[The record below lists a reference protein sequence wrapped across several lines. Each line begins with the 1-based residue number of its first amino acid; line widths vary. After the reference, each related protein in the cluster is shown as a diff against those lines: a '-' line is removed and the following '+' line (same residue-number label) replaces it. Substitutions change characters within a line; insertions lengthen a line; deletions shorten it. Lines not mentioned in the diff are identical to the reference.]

1 MSIESH
7 GHEYEFEPQ
16 FGLPERLPQTERILW
31 QGAPD
36 AGTLAQAVALAAQA
50 ACPGDA
56 VLLSPACAS
65 FDMFDDYAHRA
76 RVFVDAV
83 TALTQTSGSLLEAAA

>member
-1 MSIESH
+1 MSIDNH

-36 AGTLAQAVALAAQA
+36 AGTLAQSAFHLRKFGVYFALVGIELS
-50 ACPGDA
+50 GDGR
-56 VLLSPACAS
+56 LSC
-65 FDMFDDYAHRA
+65 
-76 RVFVDAV
+76 
-83 TALTQTSGSLLEAAA
+83 G